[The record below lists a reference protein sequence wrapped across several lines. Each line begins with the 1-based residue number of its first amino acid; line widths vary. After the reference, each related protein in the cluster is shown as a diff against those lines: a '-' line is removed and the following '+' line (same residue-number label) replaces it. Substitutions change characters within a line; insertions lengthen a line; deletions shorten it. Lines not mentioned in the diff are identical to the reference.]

1 MRAIQIAL
9 LFILINLS
17 ASIVVKSDLFGGG
30 LYYESELLK
39 NIESKSQTSIS
50 EISITNVIE
59 QLSTQWEGLNLLLS
73 ALSFNWIYGLVPYF
87 ISSNT
92 LFQYIISSLNIVLW
106 LLIIVA
112 VIELIS
118 KRWGILRA

>member
-17 ASIVVKSDLFGGG
+17 ASIVVKSDLFSSG

-59 QLSTQWEGLNLLLS
+59 QLSTQWTGLNLLLS
-73 ALSFNWIYGLVPYF
+73 ALSFNWIYGLVPHF

-92 LFQYIISSLNIVLW
+92 LFQYIVSSLNIVLW

-118 KRWGILRA
+118 KRWGILKA